1 MCSWVRRINIVEMS
15 ILHKAIHRFNA
26 IPLKIFT
33 ETEQSEICV
42 EPQKNTNRQSN
53 FEKEEKSQRHHA
65 P

>member
-1 MCSWVRRINIVEMS
+1 MCSWIRRINIVEMS
-15 ILHKAIHRFNA
+15 ILHKAIYRFSA

-53 FEKEEKSQRHHA
+53 YEKEEKSQRHHA